1 MQRATGTAPA
11 SSEPPDWIVPVLLQ
25 EPLGEGPQASVRCL
39 TCERRCVVA
48 PGKTGWCRTRQ
59 NCGGHLY
66 TLIYGI
72 ASSLSANPIEKKPL
86 YHFYPGSVA
95 LTVGSWSCNFACPW
109 CQNWEISKAS
119 PFGGEF
125 FSPDRFVA
133 ETVRWRCQGTS
144 VSFNEPTLLLEW
156 SLEVFRLARAA
167 GLYNTFVTNGYMTE
181 QALELL
187 AESGLD
193 GMNVD
198 VKGDVQA
205 VREYCQA
212 DVEVVWRN
220 LRRARGLGIWV
231 EVTTLVVPGVND
243 NPAVLRSIGERI
255 LRELGP
261 DTPWHLTRYYPAY
274 RFTAPPTPVR
284 TLEQAREQVLS
295 LGLRYVYIGNVPGHP
310 GENTYCPACGAT
322 VVHRYG
328 LQLLENLLQDGR
340 CPFCNTV
347 IPGVGWGWAR

>member
-1 MQRATGTAPA
+1 M
-11 SSEPPDWIVPVLLQ
+11 
-25 EPLGEGPQASVRCL
+25 
-39 TCERRCVVA
+39 
-48 PGKTGWCRTRQ
+48 
-59 NCGGHLY
+59 
-66 TLIYGI
+66 
-72 ASSLSANPIEKKPL
+72 
-86 YHFYPGSVA
+86 
-95 LTVGSWSCNFACPW
+95 
-109 CQNWEISKAS
+109 
-119 PFGGEF
+119 
-125 FSPDRFVA
+125 
-133 ETVRWRCQGTS
+133 
-144 VSFNEPTLLLEW
+144 
-156 SLEVFRLARAA
+156 
-167 GLYNTFVTNGYMTE
+167 TNGYMTE